1 MQTWTTNSTYCI
13 RDGCFFPSGLPGS
26 SSMLGSHGQRGWTLR
41 SSQDKTCL
49 QLQLP
54 VLYKTQK
61 QTQGQT
67 GEGKALSMLESS
79 ETCF

>member
-1 MQTWTTNSTYCI
+1 MDNSTYCI
-13 RDGCFFPSGLPGS
+13 RDGCFFPSGLPSSS
-26 SSMLGSHGQRGWTLR
+26 SSMLGSHGQPGRTLR

-67 GEGKALSMLESS
+67 GEGKALSVLESS

>member
-1 MQTWTTNSTYCI
+1 
-13 RDGCFFPSGLPGS
+13 
-26 SSMLGSHGQRGWTLR
+26 MLGSHGQRGQTLR

-67 GEGKALSMLESS
+67 GEGKALSVLESS